1 EAGRHRAT
9 LEASRLASGTYFA
22 RMQAGSFTK
31 TRRIVVAR

>member
-31 TRRIVVAR
+31 TRRVTVVK